1 MSRWAPP
8 APRRA
13 ERGAVAPAAP
23 APRAPPQPAEE
34 LLASLGEGRFVIS
47 HHGARPY
54 QWELRLEG
62 PRHRL
67 AWTLPQGLPWGQG
80 EVRQAAPANRPT
92 NASAAGASEAG
103 AGGASAPEPGPA
115 PAPAPVPWDEG
126 RWRAQGP
133 SGTAT
138 VVLLEGRRV
147 RGRYALGPE
156 PNGRWSLRRLDPPT
170 LRPMPDHVLPMLA
183 HAAPYPADPENWA
196 FEPKWD
202 GVRTLAYVEKG
213 KVRLRSRTLLDVTSH
228 YPELDGLAEALPRR
242 QAILD
247 GEVVSLDGRGL
258 ASFERLQQRMG
269 IGNRAAA
276 LAKAEEVPIKYVV
289 FDLLY
294 LDGHDTTGLP
304 YEERRGLLES
314 LGLEG
319 EGWTVSPSR
328 MGDGR
333 GLLETKG
340 LEGVVAKRLGS
351 AYEPGA
357 RSRAW
362 RKVKVQKRQELVVGG
377 YTRGRGARAG
387 RIGALLVGYYDVTPA
402 EADARGEPQRL
413 LYGGSVGTGFTEAT
427 LRDLQRRLE
436 PHRRG
441 ASPFAN
447 PVDKK
452 DVAFVEPVLVAE
464 FEFTEWT
471 GGGRLRHPSFKGLRV
486 DKDPR
491 EVTREERD

>member
-1 MSRWAPP
+1 M
-8 APRRA
+8 
-13 ERGAVAPAAP
+13 
-23 APRAPPQPAEE
+23 
-34 LLASLGEGRFVIS
+34 SLGGGRFVIS
-47 HHGARPY
+47 HQGARPY

-67 AWTLPQGLPWGQG
+67 TWTLPQGLPWGQG
-80 EVRQAAPANRPT
+80 ESRAAAPVA
-92 NASAAGASEAG
+92 
-103 AGGASAPEPGPA
+103 GPA
-115 PAPAPVPWDEG
+115 TPEGPALWDEG
-126 RWRAQGP
+126 RWRAEGP
-133 SGTAT
+133 SGAAT
-138 VVLLEGRRV
+138 VVSLEGRRV
-147 RGRYALGPE
+147 RGRYSIGPE
-156 PNGRWSLRRLDPPT
+156 PNGRWTLRRLDPPSI
-170 LRPMPDHVLPMLA
+170 RPMPESALPMLA
-183 HAAPYPADPENWA
+183 HAAPYPTDAEDWS

-202 GVRTLAYVEKG
+202 GVRTLAYVQEG
-213 KVRLRSRTLLDVTSH
+213 GVRLRSRTLLDVTDT
-228 YPELDGLAEALPRR
+228 YPELQELAEALPRR
-242 QAILD
+242 QVLLD
-247 GEVVSLDGRGL
+247 GEVVALNERGL

-276 LAKAEEVPIKYVV
+276 LAKAEEVPIKFVV

-304 YEERRGLLES
+304 YEERRGLLDS

-319 EGWTVSPSR
+319 PHLMLSPAR

-333 GLLETKG
+333 GLLETPG

-362 RKVKVQKRQELVVGG
+362 RKVKLQKRQELVIGG

-387 RIGALLVGYYDVTPA
+387 RIGALLVGHHDVTPA
-402 EADARGEPQRL
+402 EAEARGEAPRF
-413 LYGGSVGTGFTEAT
+413 LYAGSVGTGFTEET
-427 LRDLQRRLE
+427 LRDLQASLE
-436 PHRRG
+436 PRRVA
-441 ASPFAN
+441 ASPFAG

-452 DVAFVEPVLVAE
+452 DVAFVEPRLVAE

-471 GGGRLRHPSFKGLRV
+471 SGGRLRHPSFKGLRF